1 MARERDEVAVGMEN
15 RCSGVDGRNRHEAV
29 RDTSQRLS
37 RSPARPVETHRPLES
52 LETGQW
58 EQGEPE
64 QRASQLFGPTP
75 VTGSRQQLGDDDLR
89 DTELLVVAQ
98 RLVEAAMDGASGR
111 A

>member
-1 MARERDEVAVGMEN
+1 MIP
-15 RCSGVDGRNRHEAV
+15 RNV
-29 RDTSQRLS
+29 
-37 RSPARPVETHRPLES
+37 SPAARRPVETYRPLES

-75 VTGSRQQLGDDDLR
+75 VTGSRQHLGDDDLR